1 MKKRFALLLIIA
13 VFLFNAVGC
22 SSNIQ
27 VVQKNQVSQNK
38 QLSQKEKLDD
48 FEYMYNILKENY
60 PYFEVN
66 KRQNNVDWLSKK
78 EDYISMIKSTDD
90 DKSFFDVLNVILS
103 ELHNGH
109 TSILDSK
116 FYHYADDIYKQ
127 NPEENKAWLKQLNN
141 SKAAKRYK
149 NPEDDPSNS
158 QSSGDEITPN
168 NIETKILKDREAA
181 YLSIKTLNSFNI
193 EGDMKIIAPF
203 LKKIKNYKA
212 LIIDIRDNGGGD
224 TRYWSDNL
232 VPMLIDK
239 PLDSTQYEA
248 YRGGS
253 FTEQFL
259 KCRSGK
265 GYEACKPISNI
276 KSENLKNLPPELEKD
291 FKYYSTETTSVEPKN
306 SIGFNGKIY
315 MLIDDGVFSSSEA
328 LASFAK
334 GTGFA
339 TLVGETTGGDG
350 IGSDPAVCVLP
361 NSGYIFRFTK
371 EMGLNPDGSSNF
383 EYKTQPDIKASAKKG
398 SDISNDEAIKTVLKL
413 IGDK

>member
-22 SSNIQ
+22 SSNTQ

-38 QLSQKEKLDD
+38 QLTQKEKLDD

-66 KRQNNVDWLSKK
+66 KRQNNVDWLSNK
-78 EDYISMIKSTDD
+78 EEYISIIKSTDD
-90 DKSFFDVLNVILS
+90 DKSFFDALNVILS
-103 ELHNGH
+103 ELNNGH
-109 TSILDSK
+109 TGILDSK
-116 FYHYADDIYKQ
+116 FYHYFDDICKQ
-127 NPEENKAWLKQLNN
+127 YPKEFEAWLKQLDN
-141 SKAAKRYK
+141 SKAVKRYK
-149 NPEDDPSNS
+149 DPGDDPSNS

-212 LIIDIRDNGGGD
+212 LIIDIRGNGGGD

-239 PLDSTQYEA
+239 PLDCTQYEA

-276 KSENLKNLPPELEKD
+276 KSENLKNLPPELKKD
-291 FKYYSTETTSVEPKN
+291 FKYYSTGTARVEPKN
-306 SIGFNGKIY
+306 SIGFNGRIY

-328 LASFAK
+328 FASFAK

-383 EYKTQPDIKASAKKG
+383 EYKTQPDIKVSAKKG
-398 SDISNDEAIKTVLKL
+398 SDISNDEAIKAVLKL
-413 IGDK
+413 SGNK